1 MSARDFSWASD
12 RDASGAVTMGY
23 YAPKPS
29 IRLSVELE
37 EKTKQQAKLA
47 ADLQRSLAMEAL
59 WPEVFSDPRNPSSA
73 WVRTPLSQP
82 NPRFILRVRAS
93 IGGQWVQRDFEPEQY
108 EPFMSVPED
117 IVQRDREERRK

>member
-1 MSARDFSWASD
+1 MSGENFE
-12 RDASGAVTMGY
+12 G
-23 YAPKPS
+23 
-29 IRLSVELE
+29 IERLRNTQDLGCRLE
-37 EKTKQQAKLA
+37 QNLKQQAELT
-47 ADLQRSLAMEAL
+47 ADLQRSLALQAL
-59 WPEVFSDPRNPSSA
+59 WSHCTNWPDLFGERRSARVF